1 MVKVSETS
9 SYETESS
16 ISIQCKFEEQKII
29 RDLEK
34 SNNKIPKDAV
44 TNKRSKFV
52 ATCYCSR
59 RPGYYIK
66 NVYSFNFLI
75 TVLSLTL
82 FVIDTKLAQNRISG
96 TFTLIL
102 TSFSFKVVTSKTLPA
117 ISYLTSLDK
126 YQIINIVYLTMCCV
140 WHSICASLDLE
151 PKEKI
156 IIDKIVLCCFATFFS
171 LIQVVFIVSFMRSY
185 QNIRELKMLEEK
197 YISDS
202 DSQVIE
208 EMDYLSSA

>member
-1 MVKVSETS
+1 MESAISLSNSNSEDFKQIKMS
-9 SYETESS
+9 
-16 ISIQCKFEEQKII
+16 
-29 RDLEK
+29 K
-34 SNNKIPKDAV
+34 S
-44 TNKRSKFV
+44 NKRSKFV
-52 ATCYCSR
+52 ATCFCSR
-59 RPGYYIK
+59 RPGYYLT
-66 NVYSFNFLI
+66 NVYSFNLLI

-140 WHSICASLDLE
+140 WHSICASLDLDHE
-151 PKEKI
+151 RKFFL
-156 IIDKIVLCCFATFFS
+156 DKIVLCCFATFFI
-171 LIQVVFIVSFMRSY
+171 LIQVFFIVSFMKSY

-197 YISDS
+197 FISETDPNI
-202 DSQVIE
+202 VE
-208 EMDYLSSA
+208 ELDFLSSA

>member
-1 MVKVSETS
+1 MSRIQITRRKST
-9 SYETESS
+9 
-16 ISIQCKFEEQKII
+16 ISNEKLII
-29 RDLEK
+29 NLEK
-34 SNNKIPKDAV
+34 SNNKVLDRQSSQKSNYVV
-44 TNKRSKFV
+44 TCF
-52 ATCYCSR
+52 CSR

-82 FVIDTKLAQNRISG
+82 LVIDTRLAQNRISG

-140 WHSICASLDLE
+140 WHSVCAALNIDFDSKFYLD
-151 PKEKI
+151 KI
-156 IIDKIVLCCFATFFS
+156 ILCCFATFFI
-171 LIQVVFIVSFMRSY
+171 LIQLVFIVSFFKSY
-185 QNIRELKMLEEK
+185 QNIRNLKKLEEK
-197 YISDS
+197 F
-202 DSQVIE
+202 
-208 EMDYLSSA
+208 LATF

>member
-1 MVKVSETS
+1 MLCLKLYRLIKVNELSRIQITRRKS
-9 SYETESS
+9 T
-16 ISIQCKFEEQKII
+16 ISNEKLII
-29 RDLEK
+29 NLEK
-34 SNNKIPKDAV
+34 SNNKVLDVQSNQKSNYVV
-44 TNKRSKFV
+44 TCF
-52 ATCYCSR
+52 CSR

-82 FVIDTKLAQNRISG
+82 FVIDTRLAQNRISG

-140 WHSICASLDLE
+140 WHSVCAALNIDFDSKFYLD
-151 PKEKI
+151 KI
-156 IIDKIVLCCFATFFS
+156 ILCCFATFFI
-171 LIQVVFIVSFMRSY
+171 LIQLVFIISFFKSY
-185 QNIRELKMLEEK
+185 QNIRNLKKLEEK
-197 YISDS
+197 F
-202 DSQVIE
+202 
-208 EMDYLSSA
+208 LATF